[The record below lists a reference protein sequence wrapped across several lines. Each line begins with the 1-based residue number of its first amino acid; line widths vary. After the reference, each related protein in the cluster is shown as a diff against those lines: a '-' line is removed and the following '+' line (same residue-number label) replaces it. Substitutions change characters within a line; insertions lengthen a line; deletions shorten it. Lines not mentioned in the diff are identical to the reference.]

1 MFEKDK
7 CMNEAYDK
15 IIIGA
20 GAAGLTAA
28 YSSCIENKGSVAP
41 QSILLLERK
50 DVVGKKITA
59 TGNGKCNYTNSVQN
73 KECYRS
79 SDPDKAFRII
89 KSYDH
94 EHIIKM
100 FQSLGVLPRE
110 RNGYFYPYG
119 EQAKSIRDVLKN
131 AVVSKGA
138 VIHTEKDVTDINR
151 LNDKYTVTCA
161 DGTKYTAKK
170 LIVAAG
176 GCAAPVFGTDGA
188 IFGILKKL
196 GLKLITPKPAL
207 CGLKIDYRYLKNIDG
222 VRLKCKCS
230 LYSKDV
236 KNIIYSEEG
245 EIIFSKNGISGIP
258 VMNLS
263 RFAVNETDKNNKCGL
278 ILDLFPDMEEL
289 QLEGIL
295 ALTATANGG
304 PVSTALSA
312 VVNDKLLKILIR
324 ESGMDI
330 EDHADRFDKAKRKE
344 VFSKLARLLK
354 NFTVSITGNN
364 GFENAQTTQGG
375 VSLDEIDERTMQCK
389 KYPGLFLAGEVLDVD
404 GMCGGYNLQWA
415 WTTGYLA
422 GQFSSIDV

>member
-1 MFEKDK
+1 
-7 CMNEAYDK
+7 MNETYDK

-20 GAAGLTAA
+20 GAAGLMAA
-28 YSSCIENKGSVAP
+28 YSSCIGNKGSADS
-41 QSILLLERK
+41 QRILLLERK

-79 SDPDKAFRII
+79 SEPDKAFRII

-100 FQSLGVLPRE
+100 FQCLGVLPRE

-131 AVVSKGA
+131 AVVNKGA
-138 VIHTEKDVTDINR
+138 VIRTEKYVTDIDR
-151 LNDKYTVTCA
+151 SNDKYTVTCA
-161 DGTKYTAKK
+161 DRTKYTAKK
-170 LIVAAG
+170 IIIAAG
-176 GCAAPVFGTDGA
+176 GCAAPVFGTDGS
-188 IFGILKKL
+188 IFCILKKL
-196 GLKLITPKPAL
+196 GLKIINPRPAL
-207 CGLKIDYRYLKNIDG
+207 CGLKTDYRYLKNIDG

-230 LYSKDV
+230 LYSKNI
-236 KNIIYSEEG
+236 KNIIFSEEG

-263 RFAVNETDKNNKCGL
+263 RFAVNEMDKNNKCGL
-278 ILDLFPDMEEL
+278 ILDLFPDMDEL

-324 ESGMDI
+324 ESGMDT
-330 EDHADRFDKAKRKE
+330 EEHADRFDKVKRKE
-344 VFSKLARLLK
+344 VFGKLAKLLK
-354 NFTVSITGNN
+354 NFTVSITGDT

-375 VSLDEIDERTMQCK
+375 VDLNEINEETMECK
-389 KYPGLFLAGEVLDVD
+389 KIPGMYLAGEVLDVD

-415 WTTGYLA
+415 WSTGFISGRNSL
-422 GQFSSIDV
+422 

>member
-1 MFEKDK
+1 
-7 CMNEAYDK
+7 MNETYDK

-20 GAAGLTAA
+20 GAAGLMAA
-28 YSSCIENKGSVAP
+28 YSSCIWNKGSADS
-41 QSILLLERK
+41 QRILLLERK

-79 SDPDKAFRII
+79 SEPDIAFRII
-89 KSYDH
+89 KSYDN

-100 FQSLGVLPRE
+100 FQCLGVLPRE

-131 AVVSKGA
+131 AVVNKGA
-138 VIHTEKDVTDINR
+138 VILTEKYVTDISKS
-151 LNDKYTVTCA
+151 NDKYTVTCA
-161 DGTKYTAKK
+161 DRTKYTAKK
-170 LIVAAG
+170 IIIAAG
-176 GCAAPVFGTDGA
+176 GCAAPVFGTDGS
-188 IFGILKKL
+188 IFCILKKL
-196 GLKLITPKPAL
+196 GLKIINPRPAL
-207 CGLKIDYRYLKNIDG
+207 CGLKTDYRYLKNIDG

-230 LYSKDV
+230 LYSKNV

-263 RFAVNETDKNNKCGL
+263 RFAVNEMDKNNKCGL
-278 ILDLFPDMEEL
+278 ILDLFPEMDEL

-312 VVNDKLLKILIR
+312 VVNDKLLKILIK
-324 ESGMDI
+324 ESGMDT
-330 EDHADRFDKAKRKE
+330 EEHADRFDKVKRKA
-344 VFSKLARLLK
+344 VFGKLAKLLK
-354 NFTVSITGNN
+354 NFTVSITGDT

-375 VSLDEIDERTMQCK
+375 VDLNEINEETMECK
-389 KYPGLFLAGEVLDVD
+389 NIPGMYLAGEVLDVD

-415 WTTGYLA
+415 W
-422 GQFSSIDV
+422 SSGFISGRSSTI

>member
-1 MFEKDK
+1 MKD
-7 CMNEAYDK
+7 MHDI

-28 YSSCIENKGSVAP
+28 YSSCIENKRSADH
-41 QSILLLERK
+41 QHILLLERK
-50 DVVGKKITA
+50 DAVGKKITA

-79 SDPDKAFRII
+79 SDPDIAFRII
-89 KSYDH
+89 KNYDH

-138 VIHTEKDVTDINR
+138 VIRTEKYVTDIDR
-151 LNDKYTVTCA
+151 SNDKYTVTCA

-176 GCAAPVFGTDGA
+176 GCAAPVFGTDGS
-188 IFGILKKL
+188 IFCILKKL
-196 GLKLITPKPAL
+196 GLKIITPKPAL
-207 CGLKIDYRYLKNIDG
+207 CGLKTDYRYLKNIDG

-230 LYSKDV
+230 LYSKNI

-263 RFAVNETDKNNKCGL
+263 RFAVNEMDKNNKCGL
-278 ILDLFPDMEEL
+278 ILDLFPNMDEL

-324 ESGMDI
+324 ESGMDT
-330 EDHADRFDKAKRKE
+330 EEHADRFDKIKRKE
-344 VFSKLARLLK
+344 VFGKLAKLLK
-354 NFTVSITGNN
+354 NFTVSITGDT

-375 VSLDEIDERTMQCK
+375 VDLNEINEETMECK
-389 KYPGLFLAGEVLDVD
+389 KIPGMYLAGEVLDVD

-415 WTTGYLA
+415 WSTGYIA
-422 GQFSSIDV
+422 GKQ

>member
-1 MFEKDK
+1 
-7 CMNEAYDK
+7 MNETYDK

-20 GAAGLTAA
+20 GAAGLMAA
-28 YSSCIENKGSVAP
+28 YSSCIWNKGSADS
-41 QSILLLERK
+41 QRILLLERK

-79 SDPDKAFRII
+79 SEPDKAFRII

-100 FQSLGVLPRE
+100 FQCLGVLPRE

-131 AVVSKGA
+131 AVVNKGA
-138 VIHTEKDVTDINR
+138 VIRTEKYVTDINKS
-151 LNDKYTVTCA
+151 NDKYTVTCA
-161 DGTKYTAKK
+161 DRTKYTAKK
-170 LIVAAG
+170 IIIAAG
-176 GCAAPVFGTDGA
+176 GCAAPVFGTDGS
-188 IFGILKKL
+188 IFCILKKL
-196 GLKLITPKPAL
+196 GLKIINPRPAL
-207 CGLKIDYRYLKNIDG
+207 CGLKTDYRYLKNIDG

-230 LYSKDV
+230 LYSKNV

-263 RFAVNETDKNNKCGL
+263 RFAVNEMDKNNKCGL
-278 ILDLFPDMEEL
+278 ILDLFPEMDEL

-324 ESGMDI
+324 ESGMDT
-330 EDHADRFDKAKRKE
+330 EEHADRFDKVKRKA
-344 VFSKLARLLK
+344 VFGKLAKLLK
-354 NFTVSITGNN
+354 NFTVSITGDT

-375 VSLDEIDERTMQCK
+375 VDLNEINEETMECK
-389 KYPGLFLAGEVLDVD
+389 NIPGMYLAGEVLDVD

-415 WTTGYLA
+415 W
-422 GQFSSIDV
+422 SSGFISGRSSTI

>member
-1 MFEKDK
+1 
-7 CMNEAYDK
+7 MNETYDM

-20 GAAGLTAA
+20 GAAGLMAA
-28 YSSCIENKGSVAP
+28 YSSCIGNKGSADS
-41 QSILLLERK
+41 QRILLLERK

-79 SDPDKAFRII
+79 SEPDKAFRII

-100 FQSLGVLPRE
+100 FQCLGVLPRE

-131 AVVSKGA
+131 AVVNKGA
-138 VIHTEKDVTDINR
+138 VIRTEKYVTDISKS
-151 LNDKYTVTCA
+151 NDKYTVTCA
-161 DGTKYTAKK
+161 DQTKYTAKK
-170 LIVAAG
+170 IIIAAG
-176 GCAAPVFGTDGA
+176 GCAAPVFGTDGS
-188 IFGILKKL
+188 IFCILKKL
-196 GLKLITPKPAL
+196 GLKIINPRPAL

-230 LYSKDV
+230 LYSKNI

-263 RFAVNETDKNNKCGL
+263 RFAVNEMDKNIKCGL
-278 ILDLFPDMEEL
+278 ILDLFPEMDEL

-324 ESGMDI
+324 ESGMDT
-330 EDHADRFDKAKRKE
+330 EEHADRFDKVKRKE
-344 VFSKLARLLK
+344 VFGKLAKLLK
-354 NFTVSITGNN
+354 NFTVSITGDT

-375 VSLDEIDERTMQCK
+375 VDLNEINEETMECK
-389 KYPGLFLAGEVLDVD
+389 KIPGMYLAGEVLDVD

-415 WTTGYLA
+415 WSTGFISGRNSL
-422 GQFSSIDV
+422 

>member
-1 MFEKDK
+1 
-7 CMNEAYDK
+7 MNETYDK

-20 GAAGLTAA
+20 GAAGLMAA
-28 YSSCIENKGSVAP
+28 YSSCIWNKGSADS
-41 QSILLLERK
+41 QRILLLERK

-79 SDPDKAFRII
+79 SEPDIAFRII
-89 KSYDH
+89 KSYDN

-100 FQSLGVLPRE
+100 FQCLGVLPRE

-131 AVVSKGA
+131 AVVNKGA
-138 VIHTEKDVTDINR
+138 VILTEKYVTDISKS
-151 LNDKYTVTCA
+151 NDKYTVTCA
-161 DGTKYTAKK
+161 DRTKYTAKK
-170 LIVAAG
+170 IIIAAG
-176 GCAAPVFGTDGA
+176 GCAAPVFGTDGS
-188 IFGILKKL
+188 IFCILKKL
-196 GLKLITPKPAL
+196 GLKIINPRPAL
-207 CGLKIDYRYLKNIDG
+207 CGLKTDYRYLKNIDG

-230 LYSKDV
+230 LYSKNI

-263 RFAVNETDKNNKCGL
+263 RFAVNEMDKNNKCGL
-278 ILDLFPDMEEL
+278 ILDLFPEMDEL

-304 PVSTALSA
+304 PISTALSA
-312 VVNDKLLKILIR
+312 VVNDKLLKILIK
-324 ESGMDI
+324 ESGMDT
-330 EDHADRFDKAKRKE
+330 EEHADRFDKVKRKA
-344 VFSKLARLLK
+344 VFGKLAKLLK
-354 NFTVSITGNN
+354 NFTVSITGDT

-375 VSLDEIDERTMQCK
+375 VDLNEINEETMECK
-389 KYPGLFLAGEVLDVD
+389 NIPGMYLAGEVLDVD

-415 WTTGYLA
+415 W
-422 GQFSSIDV
+422 SSGFISGRSSTI

>member
-1 MFEKDK
+1 MKD
-7 CMNEAYDK
+7 MHDI

-28 YSSCIENKGSVAP
+28 YSSCIENKRSADH
-41 QSILLLERK
+41 QHILLLERK
-50 DVVGKKITA
+50 DAVGKKITA

-79 SDPDKAFRII
+79 SDPDIAFRII
-89 KSYDH
+89 KNYDH

-138 VIHTEKDVTDINR
+138 VIRTEKYVTDIDR
-151 LNDKYTVTCA
+151 SNDKYTVTCA

-176 GCAAPVFGTDGA
+176 GCAAPVFGTDGS
-188 IFGILKKL
+188 IFCILKKL
-196 GLKLITPKPAL
+196 GLKIITPKPAL
-207 CGLKIDYRYLKNIDG
+207 CGLKTDYRYLKNIDG

-230 LYSKDV
+230 LYSKNI

-263 RFAVNETDKNNKCGL
+263 RFAVNEMDKNNKCGL
-278 ILDLFPDMEEL
+278 ILDLFPNMDEL

-324 ESGMDI
+324 ESGMDTKNTLTALI
-330 EDHADRFDKAKRKE
+330 RLKE
-344 VFSKLARLLK
+344 
-354 NFTVSITGNN
+354 
-364 GFENAQTTQGG
+364 
-375 VSLDEIDERTMQCK
+375 K
-389 KYPGLFLAGEVLDVD
+389 KFLVNWQN
-404 GMCGGYNLQWA
+404 Y
-415 WTTGYLA
+415 
-422 GQFSSIDV
+422 

>member
-1 MFEKDK
+1 
-7 CMNEAYDK
+7 MNETYDK

-20 GAAGLTAA
+20 GAAGLMAA
-28 YSSCIENKGSVAP
+28 YSSCIWNKGSADS
-41 QSILLLERK
+41 QRILLLERK

-79 SDPDKAFRII
+79 SEPDIAFRII
-89 KSYDH
+89 KSYDN

-100 FQSLGVLPRE
+100 FQCLGVLPRE

-131 AVVSKGA
+131 AVVNKGA
-138 VIHTEKDVTDINR
+138 VILTEKYVTDISKS
-151 LNDKYTVTCA
+151 NDKYTVTCA
-161 DGTKYTAKK
+161 DRTKYTAKK
-170 LIVAAG
+170 IIIAAG
-176 GCAAPVFGTDGA
+176 GCAAPVFGTDGS
-188 IFGILKKL
+188 IFCILKKL
-196 GLKLITPKPAL
+196 GLKIINPRPAL
-207 CGLKIDYRYLKNIDG
+207 CGLKTDYRYLKNIDG

-230 LYSKDV
+230 LYSKNI

-263 RFAVNETDKNNKCGL
+263 RFAVNEMDKNNKCGL
-278 ILDLFPDMEEL
+278 ILDLFPEMDEL

-324 ESGMDI
+324 ESGMDT
-330 EDHADRFDKAKRKE
+330 EEHADRFDKVKRKA
-344 VFSKLARLLK
+344 VFGKLAKLLK
-354 NFTVSITGNN
+354 NFTVSITGDT

-375 VSLDEIDERTMQCK
+375 VDLNEINEETMECK
-389 KYPGLFLAGEVLDVD
+389 KIPGMYLAGEVLDVD

-415 WTTGYLA
+415 W
-422 GQFSSIDV
+422 SSGFISGRSSTI

>member
-1 MFEKDK
+1 
-7 CMNEAYDK
+7 MNETYDT

-20 GAAGLTAA
+20 GAAGLMAA
-28 YSSCIENKGSVAP
+28 YSSCIWNKGSADS
-41 QSILLLERK
+41 QRILLLERK

-79 SDPDKAFRII
+79 SEPDIAFRII

-100 FQSLGVLPRE
+100 FQCLGVLPRE

-131 AVVSKGA
+131 AVVNKGA
-138 VIHTEKDVTDINR
+138 VILTEKYVTDISKS
-151 LNDKYTVTCA
+151 NDKYTVTCA
-161 DGTKYTAKK
+161 DRTKYTAKK
-170 LIVAAG
+170 IIIAAG
-176 GCAAPVFGTDGA
+176 GCAAPIFGTDGS
-188 IFGILKKL
+188 IFCILKKL
-196 GLKLITPKPAL
+196 GLKIINPRPAL
-207 CGLKIDYRYLKNIDG
+207 CGLKTDYRYLKNIDG

-230 LYSKDV
+230 LYSKNV

-263 RFAVNETDKNNKCGL
+263 RFAVNEMDKNNKCGL
-278 ILDLFPDMEEL
+278 ILDLFPEIDEL

-324 ESGMDI
+324 ESGMDT
-330 EDHADRFDKAKRKE
+330 EEHADRFDKVKRKE
-344 VFSKLARLLK
+344 VFGKLAKLLK
-354 NFTVSITGNN
+354 NFTVSITGDT

-375 VSLDEIDERTMQCK
+375 VDLNEINEETMECK
-389 KYPGLFLAGEVLDVD
+389 KIPGMYLAGEVLDVD

-415 WTTGYLA
+415 WSTGFIA
-422 GQFSSIDV
+422 GRQ

>member
-1 MFEKDK
+1 MKET
-7 CMNEAYDK
+7 YDT

-20 GAAGLTAA
+20 GAAGLMAA
-28 YSSCIENKGSVAP
+28 YSSCIWNKGSADS
-41 QSILLLERK
+41 QRILLLERK

-79 SDPDKAFRII
+79 SEPDMAFRII
-89 KSYDH
+89 KSYDN

-100 FQSLGVLPRE
+100 FQCLGVLPRE

-131 AVVSKGA
+131 AVVNKGA
-138 VIHTEKDVTDINR
+138 VILTEKYVTDISKS
-151 LNDKYTVTCA
+151 NDKYTVTCA
-161 DGTKYTAKK
+161 DRTKYTAKK
-170 LIVAAG
+170 IIIAAG
-176 GCAAPVFGTDGA
+176 GCAAPVFGTDGS
-188 IFGILKKL
+188 IFCILKKL
-196 GLKLITPKPAL
+196 GLKIINPRPAL
-207 CGLKIDYRYLKNIDG
+207 CGLKTDYRYLKNIDG

-230 LYSKDV
+230 LYSKNI

-263 RFAVNETDKNNKCGL
+263 RFAVNEMDKNNKCGL
-278 ILDLFPDMEEL
+278 ILDLFPEMDEL

-312 VVNDKLLKILIR
+312 IVNDKLLKILIR
-324 ESGMDI
+324 ESGMDT
-330 EDHADRFDKAKRKE
+330 EEHADRFDKVKRKE
-344 VFSKLARLLK
+344 VFSKLAKLLK
-354 NFTVSITGNN
+354 NFTVSITGDT

-375 VSLDEIDERTMQCK
+375 VDLNEINEETMECK
-389 KYPGLFLAGEVLDVD
+389 KIPGMYLAGEVLDVD

-415 WTTGYLA
+415 WSTGYIA
-422 GQFSSIDV
+422 GRQ

>member
-1 MFEKDK
+1 MKD
-7 CMNEAYDK
+7 MHDI

-28 YSSCIENKGSVAP
+28 YSSCVENKGAEKP
-41 QSILLLERK
+41 KSILLLERK

-94 EHIIKM
+94 EHVIKM

-131 AVVSKGA
+131 AVVNKGA
-138 VIHTEKDVTDINR
+138 VIRTEKYVTDISKS
-151 LNDKYTVTCA
+151 NDKYTVTCA
-161 DGTKYTAKK
+161 DQTKYTAKK
-170 LIVAAG
+170 IIIAAG
-176 GCAAPVFGTDGA
+176 GCAAPVFGTDGS
-188 IFGILKKL
+188 IFCILKKL
-196 GLKLITPKPAL
+196 GLKIINPRPAL
-207 CGLKIDYRYLKNIDG
+207 CGLKTDYRYLKNIDG

-230 LYSKDV
+230 LYSKNI

-263 RFAVNETDKNNKCGL
+263 RFAVNEMDKNKKCGL
-278 ILDLFPDMEEL
+278 ILDLFPEMDEL

-324 ESGMDI
+324 ESGMDT
-330 EDHADRFDKAKRKE
+330 EEHADRFDKVKRKE
-344 VFSKLARLLK
+344 VFGKLAKLLK
-354 NFTVSITGNN
+354 NFTVSVTGDT

-375 VSLDEIDERTMQCK
+375 VDLSEINEETMECK
-389 KYPGLFLAGEVLDVD
+389 KFPGMYLAGEVLDVD

-415 WTTGYLA
+415 WSTGFIS
-422 GQFSSIDV
+422 GRSCS

>member
-1 MFEKDK
+1 MKD
-7 CMNEAYDK
+7 MHDI

-28 YSSCIENKGSVAP
+28 YSSCIENKRSADH
-41 QSILLLERK
+41 QHILLLERK
-50 DVVGKKITA
+50 DAVGKKITA

-79 SDPDKAFRII
+79 SDPDIAFRII

-138 VIHTEKDVTDINR
+138 VIRTEKYVTDIDR
-151 LNDKYTVTCA
+151 SNDKYTVTCA

-176 GCAAPVFGTDGA
+176 GCAAPVFGTDGS
-188 IFGILKKL
+188 IFCILKKL
-196 GLKLITPKPAL
+196 GLKIITPKPAL
-207 CGLKIDYRYLKNIDG
+207 CGLKTDYRYLKNIDG

-230 LYSKDV
+230 LYSKNI

-263 RFAVNETDKNNKCGL
+263 RFAVNEMDMNNKCGL
-278 ILDLFPDMEEL
+278 ILDLFPNMDEL

-295 ALTATANGG
+295 ALTATENGG

-324 ESGMDI
+324 ESGMDT
-330 EDHADRFDKAKRKE
+330 EEHADRFDKIKRKE
-344 VFSKLARLLK
+344 VFGKLAKLLK
-354 NFTVSITGNN
+354 NFTMSITGDT

-375 VSLDEIDERTMQCK
+375 VDLNEINEETMECK
-389 KYPGLFLAGEVLDVD
+389 KIPGMYLAGEVLDVD

-415 WTTGYLA
+415 WSTGYIA
-422 GQFSSIDV
+422 GKQ